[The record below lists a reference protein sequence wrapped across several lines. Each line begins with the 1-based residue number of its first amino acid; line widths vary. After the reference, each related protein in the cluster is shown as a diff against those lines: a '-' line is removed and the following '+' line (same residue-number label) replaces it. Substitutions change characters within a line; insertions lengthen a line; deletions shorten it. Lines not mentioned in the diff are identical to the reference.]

1 MSRFPERP
9 RWAPRVSRYKI
20 WQLYHADASGRRDE
34 ELLDEVGWALLAR
47 ARDCLIATDAL
58 HGRVKCPVCGE
69 IIHRARNH
77 GHPVREEKLTCPE
90 GHWSLTWGEFHR
102 SIRKKHL
109 QSTGLKTFFRDFS
122 VQYPR
127 AKTYQEKMIL
137 VDTLLHRYHWELE
150 GEVGGP
156 GAVNL
161 IGGTRAEV
169 LAFLNQLT
177 YGEQA
182 TPGLAETKARWRKI
196 FNNARRMAELTA
208 RHRWDSPEPN
218 DG

>member
-20 WQLYHADASGRRDE
+20 WQLYQADASGRRDE
-34 ELLDEVGWALLAR
+34 ELLDDVGWALLAR
-47 ARDCLIATDAL
+47 ARDCLIATEAL
-58 HGRVKCPVCGE
+58 HGRVRCPICDE
-69 IIHRARNH
+69 TIHRTRNH

-109 QSTGLKTFFRDFS
+109 QSTGLKTFFRDFLER
-122 VQYPR
+122 YPR
-127 AKTYQEKMIL
+127 AQTYGEKIIL

-177 YGEQA
+177 YGEHT
-182 TPGLAETKARWRKI
+182 TPGLSDTKQRWLKTLNDAPRV
-196 FNNARRMAELTA
+196 AELTKRYPWDGA
-208 RHRWDSPEPN
+208 RGN